1 MTDTVFDPIEG
12 PAEGAADPA
21 PPQGRSAYDRLLDEI
36 RTGRLPPGARL
47 READLAAR
55 LGISR
60 TPVREAIRQLEAEGL
75 VVHEARSG
83 ASIRRLDH
91 AEVMELYE
99 MRSVL
104 EGTAAR
110 MAARSAADV
119 ELAEL
124 KALNME
130 MAGAVNDPERTGRLN
145 RQFHAT
151 LLNAARNRFLSR
163 AMATLQRT
171 LLILGP
177 TTLADPDRAEQ
188 ALLEHGRILK
198 ALAARDMVEAEL
210 AMRSHIEMAQLMR
223 LRQLRDAGAQEEPN
237 AADEI

>member
-1 MTDTVFDPIEG
+1 MSDILSDPPELSDEG
-12 PAEGAADPA
+12 LADPV
-21 PPQGRSAYDRLLDEI
+21 PPQGRTAYDRLMDEI
-36 RTGRLPPGARL
+36 RSGRLAPGARL
-47 READLAAR
+47 RESDLAAR

-60 TPVREAIRQLEAEGL
+60 TPVREAIRRLEAEGL

-83 ASIRRLDH
+83 ASVRKLDH

-110 MAARSAADV
+110 MAARGASDV

-163 AMATLQRT
+163 AMASLQRT

-177 TTLADPDRAEQ
+177 STLADPDRAEQ
-188 ALLEHGRILK
+188 ALQEHGRILK
-198 ALAARDMVEAEL
+198 ALAQRDMVEAEL

-223 LRQLRDAGAQEEPN
+223 LRQLRDADTD
-237 AADEI
+237 AATDAGNEV

>member
-1 MTDTVFDPIEG
+1 MTDTAFDPLEP
-12 PAEGAADPA
+12 PAEDPA
-21 PPQGRSAYDRLLDEI
+21 GVTPPQGRSPYDRLLDEI

-60 TPVREAIRQLEAEGL
+60 TPVREAIRRLEGEGL

-83 ASIRRLDH
+83 AALRRLDH

-110 MAARSAADV
+110 MAARGASEV

-124 KALNME
+124 KALNLE
-130 MAGAVNDPERTGRLN
+130 MAGAVDDPERTGRLN

-177 TTLADPDRAEQ
+177 STLANPDRAEQ

-198 ALAARDMVEAEL
+198 ALAARDMDEAEL

-223 LRQLRDAGAQEEPN
+223 LRQLRDAGVQDDTD
-237 AADEI
+237 AAVEV

>member
-1 MTDTVFDPIEG
+1 MTDTAFDPAEA
-12 PAEGAADPA
+12 PDEGASETAA
-21 PPQGRSAYDRLLDEI
+21 PQGLSPYDRLLDEI
-36 RTGRLPPGARL
+36 RTGRLTPGARL
-47 READLAAR
+47 REVELAAR

-60 TPVREAIRQLEAEGL
+60 TPVREAIRRLEAEGL

-110 MAARSAADV
+110 MAARGASDV

-188 ALLEHGRILK
+188 AIQEHGRILK

-237 AADEI
+237 PADEI

>member
-1 MTDTVFDPIEG
+1 MSDIVSEPLERPIES
-12 PAEGAADPA
+12 ASDPVA
-21 PPQGRSAYDRLLDEI
+21 PQGRTAYDRLLDEI
-36 RTGRLPPGARL
+36 RTGRLTPGARL

-83 ASIRRLDH
+83 ASVRRLDH

-104 EGTAAR
+104 EGAAAR
-110 MAARSAADV
+110 MAARGASDV

-130 MAGAVNDPERTGRLN
+130 MAGAVNDPEMTRRLN
-145 RQFHAT
+145 HQFHAT

-177 TTLADPDRAEQ
+177 STLANPDRAEQ

-198 ALAARDMVEAEL
+198 ALADRDMVEAEL
-210 AMRSHIEMAQLMR
+210 AMRTHIEMAQLMR
-223 LRQLRDAGAQEEPN
+223 LRQLRDGGTHED
-237 AADEI
+237 ADASDEV